1 MKKIIVILTLLI
13 TTQIELKAQQEKQF
27 SVVSNFRTLKTSAT
41 TIYTL
46 NDSNNVVKDYAYYMK
61 KRRNNKIASFS
72 LLGGG
77 FIIAGIGALM
87 YPKNY
92 DLIWGNDAATESKAD
107 AATTVIV
114 VGIAAMLT
122 SIPFTILSSVNK
134 RKANLM
140 VTNQKT
146 GFGVPANVSKDIT
159 GMTLRI
165 PIGK

>member
-1 MKKIIVILTLLI
+1 MKKIILILGLI
-13 TTQIELKAQQEKQF
+13 LSIHMVTKAQQESRF
-27 SVVSNFRTLKTSAT
+27 TTVSNFTSLKTTGT

-46 NDSNNVVKDYAYYMK
+46 SDSTIIVKDYAYYMK
-61 KRRNNKIASFS
+61 KSRNSKIASFS

-92 DLIWGNDAATESKAD
+92 DPIWGNDATTESKAD

-140 VTNQKT
+140 VTSQKT
-146 GFGVPANVSKDIT
+146 GFGVPQNVSKDIT
-159 GMTLRI
+159 GITMTI
-165 PIGK
+165 PIGN